1 MSLSLFTEGEP
12 MTDAATADVAGLA
25 RAYGRSVFQTAY
37 RVLGEASHAEDVQQE
52 VFLRL
57 LEKPVG
63 EVASW
68 PAYLTT
74 LAVRLSIDR
83 LRSRQRWR
91 RLLPMWRTAAPPA
104 FDSTEHDAVQAERA
118 RRLRTALC
126 VLKPREAECFTLRFV
141 HGMEIAAIAR
151 ATGMTSNHVGVCLH
165 RATRALE
172 ARLGDATSTTPTEV
186 L

>member
-1 MSLSLFTEGEP
+1 MSLSLSTENDP
-12 MTDAATADVAGLA
+12 VTDAAPPDVASLA
-25 RAYGRSVFQTAY
+25 RIYGRTVFMAAY
-37 RVLGEASHAEDVQQE
+37 RVLGDVGQAEDTQQE

-57 LEKPVG
+57 LEKPIG
-63 EVASW
+63 DIASW

-74 LAVRLSIDR
+74 LTVRMAIDR

-91 RLLPMWRTAAPPA
+91 RLLPKWRASAPDA
-104 FDSTEHDAVQAERA
+104 FDSTEHDAIQLERA
-118 RRLRTALC
+118 RRLRAALC

-141 HGMEIAAIAR
+141 QGMDIPAIAQ

-172 ARLGDATSTTPTEV
+172 ARLGETPTTSTEV